1 MNLPFRKALDLEA
14 EKAVSLIMSG
24 ECIYG
29 VAAFLEKKEPEFPD
43 IVSEKIEGCF
53 KTPS

>member
-1 MNLPFRKALDLEA
+1 
-14 EKAVSLIMSG
+14 MSG
-24 ECIYG
+24 ECIYS